1 MAIVPTEIKYR
12 LSGGAANSSPD
23 ASLGGVKSSVDVPVG
38 IFDDVSS
45 AEAGAGITDYRCVY
59 VQNTNGTLTL
69 IGAKLWIQA
78 QLISFVAMSCLMRRQ
93 AMWFGQVLSLT
104 LARHTKYRRQAEW
117 GRLWMPHTMCAQPF
131 NQMRL
136 LHTICARQYGPLA
149 NTPSWCAGWCQAILM
164 PATQLKRQ

>member
-78 QLISFVAMSCLMRRQ
+78 QTPSPGTEIFVGLGTSGLNATEQTIANETTAPTGVTFSSPASFA
-93 AMWFGQVLSLT
+93 AGLT
-104 LARHTKYRRQAEW
+104 LGDVPAGQHFPVWIRRVV
-117 GRLWMPHTMCAQPF
+117 T
-131 NQMRL
+131 
-136 LHTICARQYGPLA
+136 
-149 NTPSWCAGWCQAILM
+149 AGAAAASDTFTLRVQGDTN
-164 PATQLKRQ
+164 P